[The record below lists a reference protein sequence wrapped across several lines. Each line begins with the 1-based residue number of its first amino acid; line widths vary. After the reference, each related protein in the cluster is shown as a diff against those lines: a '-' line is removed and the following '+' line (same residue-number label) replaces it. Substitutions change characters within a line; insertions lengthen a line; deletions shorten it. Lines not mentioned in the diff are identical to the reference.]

1 MGTLNVELANRL
13 AELVSKIR
21 EGSYGENDVDTNA
34 IVDDFQD
41 IVDDIDSKT
50 EGVDPQH

>member
-41 IVDDIDSKT
+41 IVDDIDSRT
-50 EGVDPQH
+50 ETEDPQH